1 MGHRR
6 GKDLAQEKEVSS
18 RRWIDKW
25 MVGATGREKAEMG
38 GRRQTCVIKWIS
50 HVLL

>member
-1 MGHRR
+1 MGHRG

-25 MVGATGREKAEMG
+25 MVGATGREKPRWVEG
-38 GRRQTCVIKWIS
+38 DK
-50 HVLL
+50 HV